1 MQVKQYIPEKS
12 VDWRRNQKV
21 NLKKMRQMIMETHI
35 PKFMG
40 CNKSSTK
47 KEIYNNKCLH
57 YEKKLQTI

>member
-1 MQVKQYIPEKS
+1 
-12 VDWRRNQKV
+12 
-21 NLKKMRQMIMETHI
+21 MIMETHI